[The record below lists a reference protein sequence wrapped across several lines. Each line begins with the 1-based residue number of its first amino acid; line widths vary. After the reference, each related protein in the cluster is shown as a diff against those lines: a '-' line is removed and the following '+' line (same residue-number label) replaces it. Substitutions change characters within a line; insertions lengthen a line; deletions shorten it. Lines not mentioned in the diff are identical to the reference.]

1 MGRAYSFFYCNAD
14 KDRILEEMPDVLCK
28 AQLPADIKLGFAY
41 THTMGV
47 ALGITRMIIPL
58 PGETLEDASASL
70 DGLVAA
76 TRAAEDANLPYVFD
90 AAASGRANRE
100 MADHL
105 SVLMNSLYSSPLYV
119 PGEEFR
125 AEIVYRE
132 GDAYVCL
139 E

>member
-14 KDRILEEMPDVLCK
+14 KDRILEEMP
-28 AQLPADIKLGFAY
+28 AAARAAELPADIMLGFAY
-41 THTMGV
+41 THAMRVVLDITGV
-47 ALGITRMIIPL
+47 IVPL
-58 PGETLEDASASL
+58 PGDAPEEMSESLE
-70 DGLVAA
+70 GLVTAA
-76 TRAAEDANLPYVFD
+76 RMAEEANLPYVLD
-90 AAASGRANRE
+90 AAAPGRASRE

-105 SVLMNSLYSSPLYV
+105 SVLMNVLYSSPLYV